1 VNPVHDTFRDP
12 RLPHP
17 QLLLHPHPR
26 RRQPLYLRLR
36 QAQLRQRR
44 HPLLPLVP
52 ALVDRVPH
60 APLRQVLRQR
70 YEDLAG
76 ARGRSGKRSRGLVV
90 DAKASELIGNS
101 LNSGVGEGFGFGAV
115 GAANE
120 EFEFGFGKLKRENVK

>member
-1 VNPVHDTFRDP
+1 VNPVHDPFRDP

-17 QLLLHPHPR
+17 QLLPQPQPH
-26 RRQPLYLRLR
+26 RRQPLYLRIR

-52 ALVDRVPH
+52 ALVDRVPNV
-60 APLRQVLRQR
+60 PLRQVLRQR

-76 ARGRSGKRSRGLVV
+76 ARGWSGNRSGGPVV
-90 DAKASELIGNS
+90 DAKAAELFGDS
-101 LNSGVGEGFGFGAV
+101 LYGGVGEGFRFSV

-120 EFEFGFGKLKRENVK
+120 EFEFWFGELKRENVQ